1 MEGFEMI
8 KESGAN
14 VNVHLDDVLS
24 IQNENVEYI
33 NKMSETMED
42 VVAKSEEDSN
52 RLQILVDSVDNR
64 SINYKNI
71 SNDLEQLNLLSEK
84 AKNN

>member
-1 MEGFEMI
+1 MEGFETI

-52 RLQILVDSVDNR
+52 RL
-64 SINYKNI
+64 
-71 SNDLEQLNLLSEK
+71 
-84 AKNN
+84 

>member
-1 MEGFEMI
+1 
-8 KESGAN
+8 
-14 VNVHLDDVLS
+14 
-24 IQNENVEYI
+24 
-33 NKMSETMED
+33 MED

>member
-1 MEGFEMI
+1 
-8 KESGAN
+8 
-14 VNVHLDDVLS
+14 
-24 IQNENVEYI
+24 
-33 NKMSETMED
+33 MSETMQD
-42 VVAKSEEDSN
+42 VVDKSEEDSDL
-52 RLQILVDSVDNR
+52 LQILVDSVDNR

>member
-1 MEGFEMI
+1 
-8 KESGAN
+8 
-14 VNVHLDDVLS
+14 
-24 IQNENVEYI
+24 
-33 NKMSETMED
+33 MSETMED
-42 VVAKSEEDSN
+42 VVAKSEEDSD